1 LLLKAKQYGGNMR
14 TFFTFA
20 MIMTILLSGVS
31 AYAQPR
37 TGYVSDMLILTFRQG
52 PGPSYQVLKTLESN
66 TPLEILDEENG
77 YFQARLSS
85 GETGWVDQQ
94 FVMFDTPKAQIIAQ
108 LEQEKQILK
117 TQLQELTASR
127 DTLTNQAAAR
137 TGAGKEEAAALK
149 SALEKAQQQNNILAD
164 RLAASQKQYAT
175 LAAASEDVVKIMEK
189 NKRLE
194 AQNNQLSKDIALLE
208 NDSGQVLKT
217 GMIKWFLAGFGVI
230 FLGWILGRSVSSS
243 RRKKNSLLG

>member
-1 LLLKAKQYGGNMR
+1 MR

-20 MIMTILLSGVS
+20 MIMTILWSGVS
-31 AYAQPR
+31 TYAQTR

-94 FVMFDTPKAQIIAQ
+94 FVMFYTPKAQIIAQ
-108 LEQEKQILK
+108 LEQEKQVLE

-127 DTLTNQAAAR
+127 DTLTNQS
-137 TGAGKEEAAALK
+137 AALK
-149 SALEKAQQQNNILAD
+149 SAQEKAQQQNNILAD
-164 RLAASQKQYAT
+164 RLAASQKQYAS
-175 LAAASEDVVKIMEK
+175 LAAASEDVTEIMEK

-194 AQNNQLSKDIALLE
+194 AQNNQLSRDIALLE
-208 NDSGQVLKT
+208 NASGQVLKT

-230 FLGWILGRSVSSS
+230 FLGWILGQSVSSG

>member
-1 LLLKAKQYGGNMR
+1 MR

-20 MIMTILLSGVS
+20 MIMTILWLGVS
-31 AYAQPR
+31 AYAQAR

-77 YFQARLSS
+77 YYQVRLSS

-108 LEQEKQILK
+108 LEQEKQVLEK
-117 TQLQELTASR
+117 QLQELTAAR

-137 TGAGKEEAAALK
+137 TGAGQEEAAALK
-149 SALEKAQQQNNILAD
+149 AALEKAQEQNSILTD
-164 RLAASQKQYAT
+164 RLAASQKQYET
-175 LAAASEDVVKIMEK
+175 LEAASKDVTEIMEK
-189 NKRLE
+189 NKTLE
-194 AQNNQLSKDIALLE
+194 AQNKQLSRDITLLE
-208 NDSGQVLKT
+208 NASGQVLKT
-217 GMIKWFLAGFGVI
+217 DMIKWFLAGFGVI
-230 FLGWILGRSVSSS
+230 FLGWILGQSVSSG
-243 RRKKNSLLG
+243 RRKNNSLLG